1 MTKHLHRLLFSL
13 FLILSAQIAFSQTVC
28 TRYTNLM
35 GSEFEITIVAEDS
48 LTAENY
54 IDQAIAEMDRI
65 EHLISDWKS
74 TSQISE
80 VNKYAGIRPVK
91 VNQEVF
97 ELTQRAIYFS
107 EITDGAF
114 DISFAA
120 MDKIW
125 KFDGSMTELPDEEI
139 LHKAVEKIGYQNI
152 VLDTIASTIFLRLP
166 GMKISFG
173 ATGKS
178 YAADQARKLMIDQN
192 VVAGIINA
200 SGDITIWDS
209 PPNGN
214 PWRIG
219 INHPFK
225 VYKSADVLDVR
236 NGSIVTSGDYQKY
249 AEINGERYS
258 HIIHPKTGMPS
269 TELTSVTIIG
279 ENAEFANGLSTSI
292 MVLGKKEGLRLL
304 KNYPKYA
311 CLIITNSGKIIKSK
325 NYKKIK
331 HLLSSI

>member
-1 MTKHLHRLLFSL
+1 MTQHLHKVVLFL
-13 FLILSAQIAFSQTVC
+13 FLIVSTEIAFGQTVC
-28 TRYTNLM
+28 TRNTVLM
-35 GSEFEITIVAEDS
+35 GSEFEITIVAKDS
-48 LTAENY
+48 LTAEKY
-54 IDQAIAEMDRI
+54 IDQAIAEVNRI

-74 TSQISE
+74 TSQVSE
-80 VNKYAGIRPVK
+80 VNKNAGIRPVK
-91 VNQEVF
+91 VSQEVF
-97 ELTQRAIYFS
+97 ELTQRAIFFS
-107 EITDGAF
+107 QITDGAF

-125 KFDGSMTELPDEEI
+125 KFDGSMTELPDEAT
-139 LHKAVEKIGYQNI
+139 LQKAIEKIGYQNI
-152 VLDTIASTIFLRLP
+152 VLDSTELTIFLKLS

-178 YAADQARKLMIDQN
+178 YAADRAKEMLIAQN
-192 VVAGIINA
+192 VEAGIINA
-200 SGDITIWDS
+200 SGDIATWGS
-209 PPNGN
+209 QPNGL

-225 VYKSADVLDVR
+225 AYKSADIIDVR

-249 AEINGERYS
+249 AEINGQRHS
-258 HIIHPKTGMPS
+258 HIIHPKTGIPS
-269 TELTSVTIIG
+269 TELTSVTVLG

-304 KNYPKYA
+304 KKYPKYA

-331 HLLSSI
+331 RLLSSI